1 MEDGMLNQQQSNW
14 RGPEQSVLGTINE
27 RELVIDSDVKR
38 VAEYMLENV
47 EAAKLLSVANAVAQL
62 APLLWGHHERVEV
75 RALALQF
82 PPVSSLAGDTRRA
95 AT

>member
-1 MEDGMLNQQQSNW
+1 MLNQQQGSW
-14 RGPEQSVLGTINE
+14 SGQRQSVLGAINE
-27 RELVIDSDVKR
+27 RQLVIDSDVKS

-75 RALALQF
+75 RTLALQY
-82 PPVSSLAGDTRRA
+82 PLISSLAGDTRSA